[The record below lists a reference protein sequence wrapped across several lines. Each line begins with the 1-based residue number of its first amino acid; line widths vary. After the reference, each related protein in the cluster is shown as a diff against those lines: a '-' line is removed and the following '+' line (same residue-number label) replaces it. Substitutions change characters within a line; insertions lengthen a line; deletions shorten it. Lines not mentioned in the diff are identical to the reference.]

1 MAELDLLA
9 DQSLLRRVPEFDEP
23 RFLMLQT
30 IREFAAERLAESDEA
45 DRIRDR
51 HLEAFISLAQQAQA
65 QLFGRQRKEWLDRLE
80 VDHDNFRSAL
90 EWAIASGN
98 TRKAL
103 CLGGSFWR
111 YWQMRGHIHEGRAR
125 MQEVLAMP
133 GVEAFPNEHLQALEA
148 AGGLAYWQADMAAAQ
163 VFYDA
168 SLQLTRQVGDKR
180 AIANAIYNDAFPILV
195 VRVEPE
201 RARTLLREALPLFE
215 ELKDEAGVGR
225 TYWGLGNADYFQQ
238 DFEAARQK
246 LQAAQAIF
254 RRLDAR
260 FDLAW
265 SLHTLGLVTLK
276 MGSVD
281 AARPYF
287 TEALTMFA
295 EAKDVSGIVLQLDNL
310 AAVARAEG
318 DPMKATR
325 LFAAAATYQITSGT
339 GLGLLLREQEGR
351 LQPREGLDDRQA
363 DAAWSEGQAMSLDQ
377 AVAYALTGSG
387 AGAPTPGG

>member
-1 MAELDLLA
+1 MGERRLLARFSVFARGGSLEELEAVCGPAADLGGREVVDALDLLA

-148 AGGLAYWQADMAAAQ
+148 AGGL
-163 VFYDA
+163 
-168 SLQLTRQVGDKR
+168 
-180 AIANAIYNDAFPILV
+180 
-195 VRVEPE
+195 
-201 RARTLLREALPLFE
+201 
-215 ELKDEAGVGR
+215 
-225 TYWGLGNADYFQQ
+225 
-238 DFEAARQK
+238 
-246 LQAAQAIF
+246 
-254 RRLDAR
+254 
-260 FDLAW
+260 
-265 SLHTLGLVTLK
+265 
-276 MGSVD
+276 
-281 AARPYF
+281 
-287 TEALTMFA
+287 
-295 EAKDVSGIVLQLDNL
+295 
-310 AAVARAEG
+310 
-318 DPMKATR
+318 
-325 LFAAAATYQITSGT
+325 
-339 GLGLLLREQEGR
+339 
-351 LQPREGLDDRQA
+351 DR
-363 DAAWSEGQAMSLDQ
+363 GK
-377 AVAYALTGSG
+377 
-387 AGAPTPGG
+387 